1 MAKVE
6 ERTNSKGEPTKVRQ
20 CTSTCLS
27 PYQDMAYGR
36 GMRVFNKTDKAFRCT
51 VCGDESA
58 K

>member
-6 ERTNSKGEPTKVRQ
+6 ERTNSKGEPTKLIKCGCV
-20 CTSTCLS
+20 SE
-27 PYQDMAYGR
+27 YQDMAYGR
-36 GMRVFNKTDKAFRCT
+36 GIRCANKTDKAFRCT

>member
-6 ERTNSKGEPTKVRQ
+6 ERTNSKGEPTKLIKCGCV
-20 CTSTCLS
+20 SE
-27 PYQDMAYGR
+27 YQDAAYGR
-36 GMRVFNKTDKAFRCT
+36 GIRCANKTDKAFRCT